1 MGHAHVGCGKTFM
14 AKVVARERTRK
25 NFVSIKSPELL
36 TLWFGESEAK
46 VREVRDKER
55 SRHLVSC
62 SSMSSSQS
70 EPLVEEEKAAT
81 WEVPVTGREVGLR
94 SGRDQFGAERL

>member
-1 MGHAHVGCGKTFM
+1 M
-14 AKVVARERTRK
+14 AKAVARESSE

-46 VREVRDKER
+46 VREVLDKER

-81 WEVPVTGREVGLR
+81 WEVPVTGREVGLQ
-94 SGRDQFGAERL
+94 SGRDQFEKFDLNVPERL